1 MRIIVRTRLVSEVE
15 SLRNLGADDVIP
27 EEFET
32 SIEIVMRLLR
42 SLHVPGNV
50 LATQLR
56 VLRDEGYRML
66 RDADAREIEA
76 DRLTAIV
83 GAGTF
88 DTFLVLPQSFGCGKT
103 LGDLDLP
110 RWVGVRVP
118 LLIRD
123 GAPYTPEAGGELCSG
138 DVIVL
143 VGPHEHL
150 VEAMRYLERGE
161 SEPHSE

>member
-1 MRIIVRTRLVSEVE
+1 LISEVD
-15 SLRNLGADDVIP
+15 SLRALGADEVIP

-42 SLHVPGNV
+42 TFHVPGNI

-56 VLRDEGYRML
+56 ALRDEGYRLL
-66 RDADAREIEA
+66 RDPDAREIEA

-88 DTFLVLPQSFGCGKT
+88 DTFLVLPESFANGKT
-103 LGDLDLP
+103 VAELDVS
-110 RWVGVRVP
+110 RHTGVRVP
-118 LLIRD
+118 LLVRD
-123 GAPYTPEAGGELCSG
+123 GAPRVPSPEEPLASG
-138 DVIVL
+138 DVVVL

-150 VEAMRYLERGE
+150 VAAMARLDRGG
-161 SEPHSE
+161 SAVPDT